1 VTQNH
6 LEKAFLEELAALE
19 RFRVA
24 YTGAYPKT
32 PLSGE
37 DPDVRRLLEGM
48 AMFSARTRLAADR
61 SLHRSI
67 LRIFR
72 QHFSYLLGPLPAM
85 AMLRAQP
92 DRNFVDTVDL
102 PRGSEVLLIEPP
114 ARGAEPR
121 VFRMRTLQRL
131 RILPIAVDGANLLR
145 VPGKGGGVR
154 MLLHF
159 SSRLACNATIG
170 ELSLHVNHLDDLTSS
185 IAVLHALKKHLRAAS
200 VVFGEPVREDTKGAP
215 CEALFGAPPL
225 ASDEVARTD
234 HPLEK
239 ARASLH
245 FSRQEL
251 YLTLRGIKA
260 PPSWREFTICLDL
273 DGEFP
278 ADLRLTRENVEL
290 FVVPMVNER
299 VDMTNPVECDG
310 TQERYA
316 LRHPDDSARFVPAG
330 VLGVYRLADEG
341 LVPIEPAFIPEG
353 HGSTKGTKGAR
364 RDSYDVIYEGQAEQR
379 RAFLSVHLPRAFETP
394 QKVAVEAVW
403 YQPAL
408 RGVRASD
415 LTAKLSDRF
424 ISDVA
429 WSCSGR
435 LSLPA
440 DSPMDEDRES
450 LFELLSLKNQR
461 FLGVDELRV
470 VLGALGPR
478 GHARFDALVYAI
490 TTVDVT
496 SKPFSKSSS
505 GFKYIYT
512 LQFEGLN
519 PSDVPGLEL
528 FCNKLL
534 DILSA
539 WSVEEVVDLVAR
551 VPSLDAVIHLPSR

>member
-1 VTQNH
+1 MTQNH

-92 DRNFVDTVDL
+92 DEKSFVNKVDL

-114 ARGAEPR
+114 VKGAEPR
-121 VFRMRTLQRL
+121 VFRMRTLQQL
-131 RILPIAVDGANLLR
+131 RILPIKVDGASLLR
-145 VPGKGGGVR
+145 VPEKGAR
-154 MLLHF
+154 ILLHF
-159 SSRLACNATIG
+159 SSRLSRNDEID
-170 ELSLHVNHLDDLTSS
+170 ELSLHVNHLDDLSSS

-200 VVFGEPVREDTKGAP
+200 VVFGEPVREDTKGMP
-215 CEALFGAPPL
+215 CEAVFGAPPL
-225 ASDEVARTD
+225 ASHEAAKTD
-234 HPLEK
+234 HPLEM

-245 FSRQEL
+245 FPRRDL
-251 YLTLRGIKA
+251 YLTVRGIKA
-260 PPSWREFTICLDL
+260 PPNWREFTICLDV
-273 DGEFP
+273 DDQFP

-299 VDMTNPVECDG
+299 VDTTNPIECDG

-316 LRHPDDSARFVPAG
+316 LRHPDDSACFVPVG

-353 HGSTKGTKGAR
+353 LDGAKGAKGGR
-364 RDSYDVIYEGQAEQR
+364 RDSYDVIYEGQAQER
-379 RAFLSVHLPRAFETP
+379 RAFLSLHLPRAFETP

-415 LTAKLSDRF
+415 LTTKLSDRF
-424 ISDVA
+424 IKDAA

-440 DSPMDEDRES
+440 DSKMEEDRES

-461 FLGVDELRV
+461 FLGVRDLRV

-478 GHARFDALVYAI
+478 GVARFDALVSAI
-490 TTVDVT
+490 STVEVT
-496 SKPFSKSSS
+496 SKPFAKSSS

-551 VPSLDAVIHLPSR
+551 VPSLDAVIRIPSR